1 MVTADISLPV
11 HHRPPAD
18 GDGGGRLVNYNIPAY
33 LRPDMTQSL
42 ERECPGCGESR
53 EFYKAASMEI
63 QLGTKEK
70 WHCPECDY
78 GFVTIDDI
86 DTSASAPA

>member
-1 MVTADISLPV
+1 MNL
-11 HHRPPAD
+11 
-18 GDGGGRLVNYNIPAY
+18 
-33 LRPDMTQSL
+33 SL
-42 ERECPGCGESR
+42 ERECPECGEPR
-53 EFYKAASMEI
+53 EFYKAASMRV

-86 DTSASAPA
+86 DTSTAPA

>member
-1 MVTADISLPV
+1 
-11 HHRPPAD
+11 
-18 GDGGGRLVNYNIPAY
+18 
-33 LRPDMTQSL
+33 MTQSL

-78 GFVTIDDI
+78 GFVVIGDI
-86 DTSASAPA
+86 DTSAAST